1 MDIVK
6 VILVALLGVMVVVI
20 LKDIKPELAFLAAVV
35 TGRRYSLMILS
46 EITGIFDS
54 FKGLSEGAG
63 GEGKSIFVTIL
74 KIVGM
79 RLSYRIFGGDLRRL
93 RLSFD
98 RQKVQ
103 LAGKVSIFAMTI
115 PIFANIIATIG
126 ADCKM
131 KRVIISVFAVPRC
144 VSGLF

>member
-35 TGRRYSLMILS
+35 TGAAILLMILS

-74 KIVGM
+74 KIVGIGY
-79 RLSYRIFGGDLRRL
+79 LTEYSAGICDDYGSHSIGK
-93 RLSFD
+93 
-98 RQKVQ
+98 KVQ
-103 LAGKVSIFAMTI
+103 LAGKVSIFAMAI

-126 ADCKM
+126 AIVK
-131 KRVIISVFAVPRC
+131 
-144 VSGLF
+144 